1 MKLNKFFLPIFIS
14 SFFLTNICIAINE
27 NEQTQTTTIPEKPIN
42 GNPEVK
48 EHLSRPK
55 PEISSEIL
63 DAIKNS
69 KARENNTAETSNESN
84 NSSNVQNVEQVE
96 KPKIS
101 KPKKSA
107 KKKEEKKIE
116 TVQSQSQEQ
125 NTNQPQEQ
133 SSEDNNQ
140 PDDRPLPEVSSD
152 EVEKF
157 KNRIPTSNQKD
168 GKEYIIRGLVSMM
181 LVIAGAILLVVVIIT
196 NVGNKKGKYGK
207 KRNKDYYDDKF

>member
-1 MKLNKFFLPIFIS
+1 MKLIKFFLPIFVS
-14 SFFLTNICIAINE
+14 PFFLANICIAVNE
-27 NEQTQTTTIPEKPIN
+27 NEQIKTDTLPARHTN
-42 GNPEVK
+42 DNPEVK
-48 EHLSRPK
+48 EHLVRPT

-69 KARENNTAETSNESN
+69 KAQENNAAKTTNETN
-84 NSSNVQNVEQVE
+84 NSSNTQNTEQTE

-101 KPKKSA
+101 KPKQSV

-116 TVQSQSQEQ
+116 KIQSHPQEQ
-125 NTNQPQEQ
+125 NTAQTQEQ
-133 SSEDNNQ
+133 PSENNDQ
-140 PDDRPLPEVSSD
+140 QDDKPLPEVSYD

-207 KRNKDYYDDKF
+207 KRNKNYYDDKF